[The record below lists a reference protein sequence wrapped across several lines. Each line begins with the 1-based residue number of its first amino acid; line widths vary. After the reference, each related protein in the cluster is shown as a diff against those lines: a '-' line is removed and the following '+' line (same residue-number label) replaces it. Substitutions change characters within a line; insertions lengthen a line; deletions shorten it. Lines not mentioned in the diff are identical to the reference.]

1 MVGGSTCVLP
11 TVDVLHTG
19 NGKHA
24 FSTVQPCY
32 TEVPQLRCGGDVW
45 SFVQLRDVEAPGDVD
60 GQFATIDNA
69 NYLGGSTRV
78 DQVSSKPKWK
88 NTQRFLK
95 ERRCFR

>member
-32 TEVPQLRCGGDVW
+32 TEAPQHRCSADVW
-45 SFVQLRDVEAPGDVD
+45 SFVEAPGDVD
-60 GQFATIDNA
+60 GQLTTIDNA
-69 NYLGGSTRV
+69 DHLGGSTRV
-78 DQVSSKPKWK
+78 D
-88 NTQRFLK
+88 
-95 ERRCFR
+95 

>member
-24 FSTVQPCY
+24 FSTVQPCN
-32 TEVPQLRCGGDVW
+32 TEVPQHRCGDVW
-45 SFVQLRDVEAPGDVD
+45 FFVEAPCDVD
-60 GQFATIDNA
+60 GQLTTVDNA

-78 DQVSSKPKWK
+78 DQV
-88 NTQRFLK
+88 
-95 ERRCFR
+95 